1 MFTTFKTPRELFSI
15 IVSGL
20 AEILLFG
27 VLFGLLE
34 KLLEL
39 PGDHGHLFF
48 NKVQTIL
55 FQGLQSKASVAFG
68 LLLQLRASSKLIG
81 LKIANKLVQGDF
93 IRILGLSDGRD
104 FGLP

>member
-1 MFTTFKTPRELFSI
+1 MFTTLETPKELFSI

-39 PGDHGHLFF
+39 LGEHGHVFF
-48 NKVQTIL
+48 IKV
-55 FQGLQSKASVAFG
+55 
-68 LLLQLRASSKLIG
+68 
-81 LKIANKLVQGDF
+81 
-93 IRILGLSDGRD
+93 
-104 FGLP
+104 